1 MISIDYIYHKLTD
14 CFSVPVQNWVNPY
27 RKVSLHQDEEEL
39 RFTTFS
45 VVVLGPIVLFGSD
58 FILL

>member
-1 MISIDYIYHKLTD
+1 
-14 CFSVPVQNWVNPY
+14 VNVNPY